1 MRRTLLLL
9 VALLMGFA
17 PAPFPR
23 RPRADDGPRDL
34 QAMQGVWAE
43 RFADSAAVT
52 IAGDRMEYHPDH
64 AWKLT
69 LNARANP
76 RRIEAAGVGPGV
88 AGQVRRGIY
97 RLEKGK
103 LIICWGRGSDG
114 DLVWPASLDPFH
126 KDLWIEVFTLVKP

>member
-1 MRRTLLLL
+1 MPRAALL
-9 VALLMGFA
+9 VVLLSIAFA

-23 RPRADDGPRDL
+23 QRRVDDGPRDL
-34 QAMQGVWAE
+34 QAMQGTWAE

-64 AWKLT
+64 VWKLR

-76 RRIEAAGVGPGV
+76 RRIEAAGIGSGV

-103 LIICWGRGSDG
+103 LIICWGRRSDD

-126 KDLWIEVFTLVKP
+126 KDVWIEVFTLVKP